1 MSGNSIFLD
10 TNILIYLLQGDL
22 KIAELID
29 NKTFTISFITEL
41 ELLSIPMNSIQ
52 NRKIKALLKECYILN
67 INEEIKNHTI
77 DFRNKYNIKLPDAIV
92 AATAHYL
99 DLPLITADK
108 GFKKI
113 DELNLFIYE
122 I

>member
-29 NKTFTISFITEL
+29 NKTFPISFITEL
-41 ELLSIPMNSIQ
+41 ELLSIPTNSIQ

-113 DELNLFIYE
+113 DELKQKLNK
-122 I
+122 

>member
-41 ELLSIPMNSIQ
+41 ELLSIPTNSIQ
-52 NRKIKALLKECYILN
+52 NRKIKALLKN
-67 INEEIKNHTI
+67 
-77 DFRNKYNIKLPDAIV
+77 
-92 AATAHYL
+92 ATFL
-99 DLPLITADK
+99 TLMKRLKIIPLIS
-108 GFKKI
+108 GI
-113 DELNLFIYE
+113 SI

>member
-41 ELLSIPMNSIQ
+41 ELLSIPMNSVQ

>member
-41 ELLSIPMNSIQ
+41 ELLSIPTNSIQ

>member
-10 TNILIYLLQGDL
+10 TNILIYLLQGDQ

-41 ELLSIPMNSIQ
+41 ELLSIPANPTQ
-52 NRKIKALLKECYILN
+52 LKKIKSLLKECYILN
-67 INEEIKNHTI
+67 INDEIKKNTI
-77 DFRNKYNIKLPDAIV
+77 DFRNKYNVKLPDAIV
-92 AATAHYL
+92 ASTAHYL

-113 DELNLFIYE
+113 EELNLFIYE